1 MLQEQQPD
9 TAVSEPRTVSRRK
22 LIVTG
27 ASLAA
32 AGVAVGAAASIPFSS
47 HDTAGTAAPESPS
60 ENPKLPVMV
69 HLRDAVSG
77 DFDVFV
83 GTTRFKLNDR
93 AFAARLTNAVTAG

>member
-1 MLQEQQPD
+1 MLQEQQPE
-9 TAVSEPRTVSRRK
+9 TVASEPRTVSRRK

-32 AGVAVGAAASIPFSS
+32 AGVAVGAAASIPFSAN
-47 HDTAGTAAPESPS
+47 DTAGAAAPASPA

-69 HLRDAVSG
+69 HLRDAVKG

-83 GTTRFKLNDR
+83 GTERFKLNDR
-93 AFAARLTNAVTAG
+93 AFAARLANAVSAS

>member
-1 MLQEQQPD
+1 MLHEQQHD
-9 TAVSEPRTVSRRK
+9 TVASEPRTVSRRT
-22 LIVTG
+22 LIFTG

-32 AGVAVGAAASIPFSS
+32 AGVAVGAAASIPFSGN
-47 HDTAGTAAPESPS
+47 DTAGAAAPESPS

-69 HLRDAVSG
+69 HLRDATSG

-93 AFAARLTNAVTAG
+93 AFAARLANAVTAG